1 MNSSKEIDF
10 STAIS
15 TLNIFSIKPEKYPI
29 IGTYSDISEQ
39 VRDKYSIP
47 TGEPKNSNNLKVL
60 DTKYQTLSGT
70 INEYGTAISTAK
82 LEDINT
88 NTLINTKFGANYPII
103 EEEKKS
109 KDSMKLGKNSAVK
122 VKSALNS
129 YLERFRH
136 LIFGND
142 VSDKKFFKHAL
153 LVHNGL
159 VYASKSLM
167 PPSDNFLQ
175 SKKINLPDKKLSLF
189 KTISIIKIINSIKF
203 NTK

>member
-1 MNSSKEIDF
+1 MNLSKETGFI
-10 STAIS
+10 STA
-15 TLNIFSIKPEKYPI
+15 LNIFSIKPEKYLI
-29 IGTYSDISEQ
+29 IGTFSNISEH

-47 TGEPKNSNNLKVL
+47 PAEPKNSNNLKIL
-60 DTKYQTLSGT
+60 DTKYQLVSGKN
-70 INEYGTAISTAK
+70 IESGTAILTVQ
-82 LEDINT
+82 LEDKNT
-88 NTLINTKFGANYPII
+88 KPLINTKFEINYLQI

-109 KDSMKLGKNSAVK
+109 NDLTRLRKNSAIK

-136 LIFGND
+136 LIFGCD

-167 PPSDNFLQ
+167 PPSNNFLE
-175 SKKINLPDKKLSLF
+175 SKKINLPDRKLSLF
-189 KTISIIKIINSIKF
+189 GTISIIKIINSVKF